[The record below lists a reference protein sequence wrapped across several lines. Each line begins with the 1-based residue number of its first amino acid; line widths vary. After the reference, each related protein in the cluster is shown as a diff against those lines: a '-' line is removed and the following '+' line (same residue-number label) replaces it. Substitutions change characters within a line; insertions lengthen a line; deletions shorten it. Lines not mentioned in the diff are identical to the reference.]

1 LEVEKAMK
9 RTTLSIILIVTF
21 LCSTAS
27 ATTLYTNE
35 TGWYR
40 DGGAFNTT
48 ATPLQHAVDNATSG
62 DSVYVWNGSY
72 TESAV
77 DIATASITVEGE
89 SKTVTHINSN
99 FGISNNYVTLKNF
112 SCAGDLMLQGDNAV
126 ITNTSFRSAWFYTVN
141 NATFSNTEL
150 TDETWLDFTTNSFF
164 DNNEFFGVLMN
175 HENTDNTFTYN
186 TFNPSH
192 LSNISL
198 WSISSLTMN
207 NTFSNRWGEK
217 QHIHRHNV

>member
-77 DIATASITVEGE
+77 DIATDSITVEGE

-99 FGISNNYVTLKNF
+99 FGISNTDYVTLKNF
-112 SCAGDLMLQGDNAV
+112 NCAGDVVLQSGA
-126 ITNTSFRSAWFYTVN
+126 
-141 NATFSNTEL
+141 
-150 TDETWLDFTTNSFF
+150 DFF
-164 DNNEFFGVLMN
+164 
-175 HENTDNTFTYN
+175 
-186 TFNPSH
+186 
-192 LSNISL
+192 
-198 WSISSLTMN
+198 
-207 NTFSNRWGEK
+207 
-217 QHIHRHNV
+217 